1 MCILFN
7 SCRLTVPDF
16 QPNIGLFWYFF
27 IEMFDHFRSLFIYSF
42 QINATILYLIGL
54 SIRFR
59 RNGLLLMV
67 SLLAVI
73 ATFKSY
79 PSTGDVGLIL
89 SLLPLW
95 TYLFHCKIF
104 HFNNST
110 YTYIICSSCE
120 LYSFRFTTRFSS
132 WS

>member
-1 MCILFN
+1 MFFFFF
-7 SCRLTVPDF
+7 RLTVPDF

-42 QINATILYLIGL
+42 QINATVLYLIGL

-59 RNGLLLMV
+59 HNALLLMV
-67 SLLAVI
+67 SLLSVI

-79 PSTGDVGLIL
+79 PCAGDVGLIL

-95 TYLFHCKIF
+95 TYLFHCKR
-104 HFNNST
+104 
-110 YTYIICSSCE
+110 
-120 LYSFRFTTRFSS
+120 LPLL
-132 WS
+132 